1 MKKYF
6 FIAFLLFSK
15 FIFGQVQNVETQF
28 FGQLYENY
36 LQNPIFFYDL
46 PMNNFT
52 QSSLFFHQ
60 EEGNFKL
67 GQEKVLKRIL
77 VFVLKDFIITKI

>member
-6 FIAFLLFSK
+6 FITFLLFSK

-67 GQEKVLKRIL
+67 EQEKSSQT
-77 VFVLKDFIITKI
+77 DFGIRTKGFYN